1 LILTIIHSPPLPTAS
16 SKFQVEAD
24 DNRGTVFEG
33 RTPTT
38 VWTEVVRKAFSIRNL
53 DYQHSPVGPEFFG
66 LRKNAIAKM
75 IQDLPNAKKCRK
87 YVWQTFRATMSGKA
101 GRNRRRI
108 NNLGTLSPELSEQQQ
123 QPPTVINLDKP
134 FHNH

>member
-1 LILTIIHSPPLPTAS
+1 MTFFVTQ
-16 SKFQVEAD
+16 FQVEAD
-24 DNRGTVFEG
+24 DNRGIIFEG

-38 VWTEVVRKAFSIRNL
+38 VWTEVVRKAFAIRNL

-108 NNLGTLSPELSEQQQ
+108 NNLGTLSPEPSDQQP
-123 QPPTVINLDKP
+123 PPTVINLDKP
-134 FHNH
+134 VQT